1 MIKVFVI
8 VGLICVQGIECW
20 NFHEPQQKYYTELEK
35 CLEAGDKLGLTM
47 FERMNKINVPSNIKV
62 WCLETEQHGGY
73 S

>member
-35 CLEAGDKLGLTM
+35 CLEAGDKLGLEM
-47 FERMNKINVPSNIKV
+47 FERMNEIKVPSKV
-62 WCLETEQHGGY
+62 RIWCVETQQHGEY

>member
-8 VGLICVQGIECW
+8 VGLICIPGAECW

-35 CLEAGDKLGLTM
+35 CLEAGDKLGLEM
-47 FERMNKINVPSNIKV
+47 FERMNQIKVPSKV
-62 WCLETEQHGGY
+62 RIWCVETQQHGEY